1 MGNWKIKSLVES
13 RWFQAF
19 VIAVILLNSVVFGL
33 HTSQGLM
40 ERFGRTLNLFDQFC
54 LGVFTV
60 ELVLKII
67 VYNKRFCHD
76 PWNIFDF
83 IIVAVSF
90 VPDMGMFSALRLFR
104 VLRVFKLISG
114 VRPLRVIL
122 SAVIRSI
129 PGVMWASVILL
140 LVYYVYGI
148 IGTNL
153 FGKTHPQWFGT
164 LGGSVYSLF
173 QIMTLESW
181 SMGIA
186 RPVIEV
192 HPYAWIYFVSYI
204 LFSSFVV
211 MNIVVGIVL
220 TSIADSVKKED
231 AADDAQGSVRREFE
245 KLKKQMEQ
253 FEKAF
258 DRISGQHDCQERTE
272 KEKAR

>member
-1 MGNWKIKSLVES
+1 MENWKIKSLVES

-33 HTSQGLM
+33 QTSQGLM

-220 TSIADSVKKED
+220 TSISDCVKKEDSVKKEGS
-231 AADDAQGSVRREFE
+231 ADDAQGDVRCEFE
-245 KLKKQMEQ
+245 NLKKQMEQ

-258 DRISGQHDCQERTE
+258 GRIRSR
-272 KEKAR
+272 

>member
-1 MGNWKIKSLVES
+1 MKSLVES

-19 VIAVILLNSVVFGL
+19 VIAVILLNSAIFGL
-33 HTSQGLM
+33 QTSQGLM
-40 ERFGRTLNLFDQFC
+40 ERFGRTLNLCDQFC

-60 ELVLKII
+60 ELALKLI

-104 VLRVFKLISG
+104 VLRVFKLVSG

-140 LVYYVYGI
+140 LIYYVYGI

-186 RPVIEV
+186 RPVLEA

-204 LFSSFVV
+204 LVSSFVV

-220 TSIADSVKKED
+220 TSISESVKKED
-231 AADDAQGSVRREFE
+231 EAGGSLDGVRSEFE
-245 KLKKQMEQ
+245 KLKKQLAQ
-253 FEKAF
+253 FEKALG
-258 DRISGQHDCQERTE
+258 RMAGQKTERSE
-272 KEKAR
+272 RK

>member
-1 MGNWKIKSLVES
+1 
-13 RWFQAF
+13 
-19 VIAVILLNSVVFGL
+19 
-33 HTSQGLM
+33 
-40 ERFGRTLNLFDQFC
+40 
-54 LGVFTV
+54 
-60 ELVLKII
+60 
-67 VYNKRFCHD
+67 
-76 PWNIFDF
+76 
-83 IIVAVSF
+83 
-90 VPDMGMFSALRLFR
+90 
-104 VLRVFKLISG
+104 
-114 VRPLRVIL
+114 
-122 SAVIRSI
+122 
-129 PGVMWASVILL
+129 
-140 LVYYVYGI
+140 
-148 IGTNL
+148 
-153 FGKTHPQWFGT
+153 
-164 LGGSVYSLF
+164 
-173 QIMTLESW
+173 
-181 SMGIA
+181 MGIA

>member
-1 MGNWKIKSLVES
+1 MENWKIKSLVES

-33 HTSQGLM
+33 QTSQGLM

-220 TSIADSVKKED
+220 TSISDSVKKED
-231 AADDAQGSVRREFE
+231 ETDGSLDSVRSEFE

-253 FEKAF
+253 FEKALGCMS
-258 DRISGQHDCQERTE
+258 DQ
-272 KEKAR
+272 KEKKTARAGKRC

>member
-1 MGNWKIKSLVES
+1 MENWKIKSFVES

-33 HTSQGLM
+33 QTSQGLM

>member
-1 MGNWKIKSLVES
+1 MFLLRELVEN
-13 RWFQAF
+13 RLFRGF
-19 VIAVILLNSVVFGL
+19 VLAVILFNSVLFGL
-33 HTSQGLM
+33 QTSQTVMAQCGQL
-40 ERFGRTLNLFDQFC
+40 
-54 LGVFTV
+54 LGVLDQACLAVFVV
-60 ELVLKII
+60 ELVLKLI
-67 VYNKRFCHD
+67 VYNKRFPCD

-83 IIVAVSF
+83 LVVAVSF
-90 VPDMGMFSALRLFR
+90 VPDMGMLSSARILR

-140 LVYYVYGI
+140 LIYYVYGI

-220 TSIADSVKKED
+220 TSISDSVKKED
-231 AADDAQGSVRREFE
+231 ETDGSLDSVRSEFE

-253 FEKAF
+253 FEKALGCMS
-258 DRISGQHDCQERTE
+258 DQ
-272 KEKAR
+272 KEKKTARAGKRC

>member
-1 MGNWKIKSLVES
+1 MENWKIKSLVES

-33 HTSQGLM
+33 QTSQGLM

>member
-1 MGNWKIKSLVES
+1 MKILKIKNFVES

-19 VIAVILLNSVVFGL
+19 VIAVILLNSAVFGL
-33 HTSQGLM
+33 QTSQGLM
-40 ERFGRTLNLFDQFC
+40 ARFGRALNFFDQFC

-60 ELVLKII
+60 ELALKL
-67 VYNKRFCHD
+67 VAYNKRFCHD
-76 PWNIFDF
+76 PWNVFDF

-104 VLRVFKLISG
+104 VLRVFKLVSG

-122 SAVIRSI
+122 SAVIQSI

-140 LVYYVYGI
+140 LIYYVYGI

-164 LGGSVYSLF
+164 LGASVYSLF

-186 RPVIEV
+186 RPVIAV

-220 TSIADSVKKED
+220 TSISESVKKED
-231 AADDAQGSVRREFE
+231 AADESSGDVRREFE
-245 KLKKQMEQ
+245 KLKRQMEQ
-253 FEKAF
+253 FEQAI
-258 DRISGQHDCQERTE
+258 DRMAGQKDRQKRIQ
-272 KEKAR
+272 KEKAK